1 MKLTKGGKQN
11 KSEEEDG
18 TTGNAKT
25 KTKSKSTTPKNNT
38 QPTTSTSTGALT
50 TPQERA
56 AFLEAKLIQVTAEA
70 SSITQEFMSMKE
82 QLSRENAAL
91 IKKRDDLQSTVKL
104 NQGTMTKLAG
114 ERIIHKTRVE
124 QLEKKLVE
132 VTAVIKSMQNQ
143 RYGLLS
149 STDRWEDCLNRAV
162 EMDVQR
168 EVAIVPV
175 E

>member
-1 MKLTKGGKQN
+1 MKQTKGGNQK
-11 KSEEEDG
+11 KSAAADG
-18 TTGNAKT
+18 TDSNANPKT
-25 KTKSKSTTPKNNT
+25 KTKSTTPKSNT
-38 QPTTSTSTGALT
+38 QPTTSAGALT